1 MEREAYKQEKA
12 DEKAQ
17 QTMTRGERTNGNND
31 SDGRGK
37 EWKDLAMRLKKLHED
52 RDARESDN
60 QNNTNA
66 SASDRG
72 VYKHKVRK
80 NWTDMYR

>member
-1 MEREAYKQEKA
+1 
-12 DEKAQ
+12 
-17 QTMTRGERTNGNND
+17 MTWRHSTNGNND
-31 SDGRGK
+31 SGGRGK
-37 EWKDLAMRLKKLHED
+37 EWKDLAMRLKKLHEE
-52 RDARESDN
+52 RDARESDI
-60 QNNTNA
+60 QNITNA